1 MIFENSEICSIFEF
15 HFRDSSGK
23 RRGQRPQET
32 RMALKRP
39 CMKVKVELH
48 IWVLST
54 EVVTVLSICS
64 LEIECCIFVCLRW
77 KFERISFRSSGVVTE
92 VKIRHGKMEKVELKT
107 CLKVKISS
115 NHSCLPAIQT
125 QRNRCYKNFF
135 STLDFFRFVGLNANG
150 KFNGAPFFGGVKI
163 KKSTGSDFPP
173 STSVH
178 NLVRSVKRFTG
189 LRAQNRPTG
198 RNW

>member
-115 NHSCLPAIQT
+115 NHSCLPTIQT

-135 STLDFFRFVGLNANG
+135 STLDFFSFCWLECKR
-150 KFNGAPFFGGVKI
+150 KI
-163 KKSTGSDFPP
+163 Q
-173 STSVH
+173 
-178 NLVRSVKRFTG
+178 RSAILWGEWK
-189 LRAQNRPTG
+189 
-198 RNW
+198 